1 MCQRRRR
8 CAASHPATNAS
19 HDSQGTLFKRTMDV
33 RYLILSKRF
42 IGRMTMFALI
52 VYSLQLVLMQIALS
66 DAVLRAVQIKSR
78 RNPLCSP
85 SFSTRKTSFV
95 VSAKAEKKM
104 LVTEGMLER
113 QSEMDV
119 LTDATSNPSE
129 TMNYFKS
136 EPYAKSKG
144 KSDGTDFESEI
155 TESTYSILEETPK
168 EYPENE
174 VFANKSDE
182 NKPTGLAIVSKG
194 KKTKV
199 KEAKEVQKIN
209 DNSSAS
215 EESDS
220 DVKNN
225 ENAITDTEVGEVA
238 VLLMCTYTETEAEE
252 KTVKADKSK
261 RKKEVI
267 DEALTEDNS
276 ETASLESTKQSES
289 IAIKEV
295 EVELLLVSE
304 DADPVKVS
312 QTASDQKPIEMNDG
326 QKVKD
331 SKLAK
336 MMEKIASIV
345 DSTEPFA
352 YKISLPSDNVEEVLL
367 EEPVIVQNSL
377 NEVSKD
383 VAVSESIEEKVI
395 SPPVIKPKKTIENF
409 DSSAGSG
416 PVDSTDQDEEKA
428 KVRMFGGEFWD
439 PFMHENYPQDLDLLG
454 DLKFDEKIL
463 QNSHMYYDDNS
474 EGMKSLYEKED
485 EAVEK
490 ILGGG
495 KSKSKSTRSTISPK
509 SGVRSDS
516 VSDKNMQ
523 VILMEL
529 EEKILSLADELYD
542 EKRRSIQLI
551 EAFLK
556 MEVEQDLLRQEFQ
569 QYKQLVLEISANKEH
584 AQ

>member
-1 MCQRRRR
+1 
-8 CAASHPATNAS
+8 
-19 HDSQGTLFKRTMDV
+19 
-33 RYLILSKRF
+33 
-42 IGRMTMFALI
+42 MFALI

-119 LTDATSNPSE
+119 LSDATSNPSE
-129 TMNYFKS
+129 TMNYFRS
-136 EPYAKSKG
+136 EPYTKSKG

-168 EYPENE
+168 EYPGNE
-174 VFANKSDE
+174 VFANKSNE

-220 DVKNN
+220 DGKNN
-225 ENAITDTEVGEVA
+225 ETAITDTEDGEVA

-252 KTVKADKSK
+252 KTIKADKSK

-267 DEALTEDNS
+267 DEVLTEDVS
-276 ETASLESTKQSES
+276 ETSLLESTKQSES
-289 IAIKEV
+289 IAVKEA
-295 EVELLLVSE
+295 ELLLVSE
-304 DADPVKVS
+304 DADSVKAS
-312 QTASDQKPIEMNDG
+312 QTASDQKPFDTNDG

-352 YKISLPSDNVEEVLL
+352 YKISLPSDSVEEVQL
-367 EEPVIVQNSL
+367 EEPIIVQNSL
-377 NEVSKD
+377 NEVSND
-383 VAVSESIEEKVI
+383 VAVSELIEEKVI

-409 DSSAGSG
+409 GSSAASG
-416 PVDSTDQDEEKA
+416 PVDTTDQDEEKA

-485 EAVEK
+485 EAVEE

>member
-1 MCQRRRR
+1 M
-8 CAASHPATNAS
+8 
-19 HDSQGTLFKRTMDV
+19 V
-33 RYLILSKRF
+33 
-42 IGRMTMFALI
+42 
-52 VYSLQLVLMQIALS
+52 
-66 DAVLRAVQIKSR
+66 
-78 RNPLCSP
+78 
-85 SFSTRKTSFV
+85 
-95 VSAKAEKKM
+95 
-104 LVTEGMLER
+104 VTEGMLER
-113 QSEMDV
+113 QSEMDI
-119 LTDATSNPSE
+119 LTEATLNPSE

-136 EPYAKSKG
+136 DPYAKSKG
-144 KSDGTDFESEI
+144 KSDGTDFEREI
-155 TESTYSILEETPK
+155 TESTYSILKETPK
-168 EYPENE
+168 EYPDTE

-182 NKPTGLAIVSKG
+182 NKPSGLAIVSKG

-199 KEAKEVQKIN
+199 KEAREVQKIN
-209 DNSSAS
+209 ENSSAS

-225 ENAITDTEVGEVA
+225 ETTITDTEVGEVA
-238 VLLMCTYTETEAEE
+238 VPLICTYTEIEAEE
-252 KTVKADKSK
+252 KTIKADKSK
-261 RKKEVI
+261 RRKEVI
-267 DEALTEDNS
+267 DEVLTEDIS
-276 ETASLESTKQSES
+276 ETALLEITEQSES
-289 IAIKEV
+289 MAIKEV
-295 EVELLLVSE
+295 KLLFVSE
-304 DADPVKVS
+304 EADSVKAS
-312 QTASDQKPIEMNDG
+312 QMASDQKPIEMNDG

-345 DSTEPFA
+345 DSTDPYV
-352 YKISLPSDNVEEVLL
+352 YKASLPSDGVEDVHL
-367 EEPVIVQNSL
+367 EEPIIVQNSS
-377 NEVSKD
+377 NEVSND
-383 VAVSESIEEKVI
+383 VTVNELVEEKVV
-395 SPPVIKPKKTIENF
+395 SPPVIKTKKTIENF

-416 PVDSTDQDEEKA
+416 PVDSTAQDEEKA

-463 QNSHMYYDDNS
+463 QNSHLYYDDNS

-485 EAVEK
+485 EAVEE

-495 KSKSKSTRSTISPK
+495 KSQSKSTRSTISPK

-556 MEVEQDLLRQEFQ
+556 MEVEQDLLRAEFQ
-569 QYKQLVLEISANKEH
+569 QYKQLVLEISENNEHEH

>member
-1 MCQRRRR
+1 VRQRRRR
-8 CAASHPATNAS
+8 CAALHPATNAS
-19 HDSQGTLFKRTMDV
+19 HDSRGTPVKRTMDV

-52 VYSLQLVLMQIALS
+52 VYSLQVVLLQIALS

-104 LVTEGMLER
+104 VVTEGMLER
-113 QSEMDV
+113 QSEMDF
-119 LTDATSNPSE
+119 LTDATSLPTE

-144 KSDGTDFESEI
+144 KSDGTDFEGEI

-168 EYPENE
+168 EYPDNE

-182 NKPTGLAIVSKG
+182 NKPSGLAIVSKG

-225 ENAITDTEVGEVA
+225 ESTIADTEVGEVA

-252 KTVKADKSK
+252 KTIKADKSK

-267 DEALTEDNS
+267 DEVLTEDIS
-276 ETASLESTKQSES
+276 ETPLLESTKLSEP
-289 IAIKEV
+289 IAIKEA
-295 EVELLLVSE
+295 ELLLVSE
-304 DADPVKVS
+304 DADSAKAS
-312 QTASDQKPIEMNDG
+312 QMASDQKPNEMNDG

-345 DSTEPFA
+345 DSTEPFVH
-352 YKISLPSDNVEEVLL
+352 KISLPSDSVEDVHL

-377 NEVSKD
+377 NEVSND
-383 VAVSESIEEKVI
+383 VAVRESIEEKVV
-395 SPPVIKPKKTIENF
+395 SPPVTKPQKTAENF
-409 DSSAGSG
+409 DSPAAG
-416 PVDSTDQDEEKA
+416 PVNSTDQDEEKA

-463 QNSHMYYDDNS
+463 QNSHIYYDDNS
-474 EGMKSLYEKED
+474 EGMQSLYEKED
-485 EAVEK
+485 EAVEE

-523 VILMEL
+523 VILLEL

-584 AQ
+584 AP

>member
-1 MCQRRRR
+1 VCQRRRR
-8 CAASHPATNAS
+8 CASSHPATNAS
-19 HDSQGTLFKRTMDV
+19 HDSRGTLFKRAMDV

-42 IGRMTMFALI
+42 IGRMTMFALV
-52 VYSLQLVLMQIALS
+52 VYSLQLVLMQIAPS

-85 SFSTRKTSFV
+85 FFSTRKTSFV

-113 QSEMDV
+113 QSETD
-119 LTDATSNPSE
+119 LLNDATLNQSE

-144 KSDGTDFESEI
+144 KSDGADFEREI
-155 TESTYSILEETPK
+155 SESTYSILEETPK
-168 EYPENE
+168 EYPDNE
-174 VFANKSDE
+174 VYANKSDE
-182 NKPTGLAIVSKG
+182 NKPSGLAIVSKG

-220 DVKNN
+220 YVKNN
-225 ENAITDTEVGEVA
+225 DTAITDTEVGEVA

-252 KTVKADKSK
+252 KTIKADKSK
-261 RKKEVI
+261 KKKEVI
-267 DEALTEDNS
+267 DEVLTEDIS
-276 ETASLESTKQSES
+276 ETPLLESTKQSDS
-289 IAIKEV
+289 ISIKEA
-295 EVELLLVSE
+295 ELLLVSE
-304 DADPVKVS
+304 DADSVKAS
-312 QTASDQKPIEMNDG
+312 QMASDQKPIEMNDG
-326 QKVKD
+326 LKVKD

-352 YKISLPSDNVEEVLL
+352 YKISSPSDNVEDVQL
-367 EEPVIVQNSL
+367 EEPLILQNSL
-377 NEVSKD
+377 NEVSND
-383 VAVSESIEEKVI
+383 VAVSESIEDKVV
-395 SPPVIKPKKTIENF
+395 SPPVIKPRKTIENF
-409 DSSAGSG
+409 SSAASG

-485 EAVEK
+485 EAVEE

-523 VILMEL
+523 LILMEL